1 MNRNDSAER
10 LYKAIGMID
19 EKFIEEAYT
28 DMNPDKGKKN
38 FRKIFIIAAAA
49 AVLLCGSAI
58 AANSIITGT
67 IGGSSSIPTYEQIP
81 DTDTVFKDF
90 GFDMNIP
97 DSFENGYEFISA
109 NKGDV
114 ADINDSGEKIN
125 KRNQLDCEYE
135 KDGEKITLSAYNA
148 AFAGDTEGVLAE
160 EYKGIG
166 LMFSSHAYKFVPG
179 DYELTEQDKED
190 EASGKYIF
198 SYGSDDIEI
207 TQFSYL
213 SWEQN
218 GVAYSLYAH
227 DTELTQEE
235 MCRMAEEVIDMQ

>member
-49 AVLLCGSAI
+49 AVLICGSAI

-67 IGGSSSIPTYEQIP
+67 IGGSSIIPTYEQIP
-81 DTDTVFKDF
+81 DTDTVFRDF

-97 DSFENGYEFISA
+97 DSFENGYEFIFA

-125 KRNQLDCEYE
+125 QRNQLDCQYE

-148 AFAGDTEGVLAE
+148 AFAGDAEGVPAE
-160 EYKGIG
+160 EYKGIE

-227 DTELTQEE
+227 DTDLTQEE
-235 MCRMAEEVIDMQ
+235 MCRMAEKVIDMQ